1 MPELQ
6 FFGHPA
12 SPQKMEKKDQKVAC
26 VPNWYQQ
33 KWQLIP
39 QKWAICVISDMMTWW
54 LQRRKNKK
62 SFGLKNGD
70 AKQINYYYYFLKYI
84 F

>member
-1 MPELQ
+1 MKIPQKPMPELQ

-12 SPQKMEKKDQKVAC
+12 FPKKMKKKDQKVAC

-39 QKWAICVISDMMTWW
+39 QKWAITQ

-70 AKQINYYYYFLKYI
+70 AKQINYYYYFFKYI